1 MPKGK
6 GIEWSPEE
14 DDLWLELLLER
25 VHNGTIVRGIVNQ
38 KTWVELTNKMNVRAT
53 RVFNPSQ
60 LSSKY
65 TRFRKD
71 HKDFSGL
78 LNHETDFGWDPILNI
93 LSGTLTQWERAKMVC
108 SIPYDLSVINLL
120 YKSWKTTNVN

>member
-6 GIEWSPEE
+6 GIEWTPEQE
-14 DDLWLELLLER
+14 DLLHELLLEC
-25 VHNGTIVRGIVNQ
+25 VHNDIIIRGTVNQ
-38 KTWVELTNKMNVRAT
+38 NTWVELTNKMNART
-53 RVFNPSQ
+53 NRVFNPGQ

-78 LNHETDFGWDPILNI
+78 LSHETGIGWDPILNTF
-93 LSGTLTQWERAKMVC
+93 SGTPTQ
-108 SIPYDLSVINLL
+108 
-120 YKSWKTTNVN
+120 